1 MYDVWVV
8 IHKTGWIFTGNC
20 TCMSGYAYILKVAF
34 MVSIGYLADYFTTI
48 NFDRPQQTN
57 TYPKNSDDGDSTE
70 DNFKCHN

>member
-1 MYDVWVV
+1 MYNVWVI

-48 NFDRPQQTN
+48 NFDRP
-57 TYPKNSDDGDSTE
+57 
-70 DNFKCHN
+70 